1 MNRQIR
7 TPNHRDDIIFE
18 RKEALQYVPGTYF
31 PRGGE
36 KVSMFQSN
44 KFKNEHS
51 VIDMSQGLQD
61 LQLMIELGET
71 NKIQADVHLRELGK
85 GIKQVKDLS
94 LKDSLQRRQIAKV
107 LMPERKHRLK
117 MLIDDVNVNYC

>member
-1 MNRQIR
+1 M
-7 TPNHRDDIIFE
+7 
-18 RKEALQYVPGTYF
+18 
-31 PRGGE
+31 
-36 KVSMFQSN
+36 
-44 KFKNEHS
+44 
-51 VIDMSQGLQD
+51 
-61 LQLMIELGET
+61 
-71 NKIQADVHLRELGK
+71 RELGK

>member
-1 MNRQIR
+1 
-7 TPNHRDDIIFE
+7 
-18 RKEALQYVPGTYF
+18 
-31 PRGGE
+31 
-36 KVSMFQSN
+36 MFQTN

-71 NKIQADVHLRELGK
+71 NQIQADVHLRELAK

-117 MLIDDVNVNYC
+117 MLIDEMSVNYC